1 MCYNMYIFKRKDL
14 KMKLILTVGISASG
28 KTTWAEK
35 QKYEH
40 TGNST
45 ININR
50 DDIRFNI
57 VQPGSD
63 WSTYKFTK
71 ANEKRVTEIEMGVA
85 EKGVK
90 FESNII
96 ISNTN
101 LNPKTREFWKKFAE
115 KHGYEFEIKEFP
127 ITLEEAIKRDNLR
140 QNGVGEQVIRKQ
152 YQQWLEYIGRKTYVP
167 NENAP
172 KCIIVD
178 IDGTVAEMNGRKPFE
193 WNKVDTDLP
202 RQFVIDIV
210 TGYADKHNCNI
221 VFLSGRDG
229 CCYDKTRDWLDK
241 YIGND
246 VQWILSMR
254 AEKDNRKDSIVKEE
268 IFWNIVAPNYNVI
281 GVFDDRP
288 QVLQM
293 WHELKLP
300 NVICVGNPFISF

>member
-1 MCYNMYIFKRKDL
+1 
-14 KMKLILTVGISASG
+14 MKLILTVGISASG

-40 TGNST
+40 TGNNT

-71 ANEKRVTEIEMGVA
+71 ANEKQVTEIEMDVA
-85 EKGVK
+85 ERATR

-101 LNPKTREFWKKFAE
+101 LNPKTRKFWKKFAE
-115 KHGYEFEIKEFP
+115 EHDYEFEIKEFP

-152 YQQWLEYIGRKTYVP
+152 YQQWLEYIGRKTYIP
-167 NENAP
+167 NKDLP
-172 KCIIVD
+172 KCLIVD
-178 IDGTVAEMNGRKPFE
+178 IDGTIAKMTNRGPFE
-193 WNKVDTDLP
+193 WDKVSHDEP
-202 RQFVIDIV
+202 RKFVLDMIEGIV
-210 TGYADKHNCNI
+210 KENDCFVVY
-221 VFLSGRDG
+221 LSGRDSV
-229 CCYDKTRDWLDK
+229 CESDTRKWIYDNTSDYTFSHNWQLYMRKE
-241 YIGND
+241 ND
-246 VQWILSMR
+246 T
-254 AEKDNRKDSIVKEE
+254 RKDCIVKEE
-268 IFWNIVAPNYNVI
+268 IFWDKIASKYNVI
-281 GVFDDRP
+281 GVIDDRP

-300 NVICVGNPFISF
+300 NVICVGNPFEEF

>member
-1 MCYNMYIFKRKDL
+1 
-14 KMKLILTVGISASG
+14 MKLILTVGISASG
-28 KTTWAEK
+28 KTTWAEEQQRQ
-35 QKYEH
+35 QKRLF
-40 TGNST
+40 
-45 ININR
+45 NINR
-50 DDIRFNI
+50 DKIRFDI
-57 VQPGSD
+57 VQPGSN
-63 WSTYKFTK
+63 WSTYKHNK
-71 ANEKRVTEIEMGVA
+71 KNESKVTELEFTAAITAVDCGA
-85 EKGVK
+85 D
-90 FESNII
+90 II

-101 LNPKTREFWKKFAE
+101 LNPKTRKFWKKFAE
-115 KHGYEFEIKEFP
+115 ESGYEFEIKEFP

-167 NENAP
+167 NEELP

-193 WNKVDTDLP
+193 WDKVDTDLP

-210 TGYADKHNCNI
+210 TGYANKHNCSI

-268 IFWNIVAPNYNVI
+268 IFWNIVAPNYNVL

>member
-1 MCYNMYIFKRKDL
+1 MR
-14 KMKLILTVGISASG
+14 KLILTVGISASG
-28 KTTWAEK
+28 KTTWVEK

-40 TGNST
+40 SGNNNL
-45 ININR
+45 NINR

-63 WSTYKFTK
+63 WATYKFSK
-71 ANEKRVTEIEMGVA
+71 KNEKRVTEIELMVA

-115 KHGYEFEIKEFP
+115 KHDYEFEIKEFP

-140 QNGVGEQVIRKQ
+140 PNGVGEQVIRKQ
-152 YQQWLEYIGRKTYVP
+152 YQQWLEYIGRRTYTP
-167 NENAP
+167 NENVP

-193 WNKVDTDLP
+193 WDKVDTDLP

-210 TGYADKHNCNI
+210 KSCADKHNCHI

-229 CCYDKTRDWLDK
+229 CCYDKTRDWITK
-241 YIGND
+241 YIGHD
-246 VQWILSMR
+246 ISWTLDMR
-254 AEKDNRKDSIVKEE
+254 KENDNRKDSIVKEE

-281 GVFDDRP
+281 GVFDDRL

>member
-1 MCYNMYIFKRKDL
+1 MR
-14 KMKLILTVGISASG
+14 KLILTVGISASG
-28 KTTWAEK
+28 KTTWVEK

-40 TGNST
+40 SGNNNL
-45 ININR
+45 NINR

-63 WSTYKFTK
+63 WATYKFSK
-71 ANEKRVTEIEMGVA
+71 KNEKRVTEIELMVA

-115 KHGYEFEIKEFP
+115 KHDYEFEIKEFP

-140 QNGVGEQVIRKQ
+140 PNGVGEQVIRKQ
-152 YQQWLEYIGRKTYVP
+152 YQQWLEYIGRKTYTP
-167 NENAP
+167 NEKLPN
-172 KCIIVD
+172 CIIVD

-193 WNKVDTDLP
+193 WDKVDTDLP

-210 TGYADKHNCNI
+210 KSCADKHNCHI

-229 CCYDKTRDWLDK
+229 CCYDKTRDWITK
-241 YIGND
+241 YIGHD
-246 VQWILSMR
+246 ISWTLDMR
-254 AEKDNRKDSIVKEE
+254 KENDNRKDSIVKEE

-281 GVFDDRP
+281 GVFDDRL

>member
-1 MCYNMYIFKRKDL
+1 
-14 KMKLILTVGISASG
+14 MKLILTVGISASG
-28 KTTWAEK
+28 KTTWAKE
-35 QKYEH
+35 QKH
-40 TGNST
+40 CV
-45 ININR
+45 NINR

-63 WSTYKFTK
+63 WTTYKFTK
-71 ANEKRVTEIEMGVA
+71 VNESRVTEIENVIA
-85 EKGVK
+85 ERAVK
-90 FESNII
+90 FETNII

-101 LNPKTREFWKKFAE
+101 LNPKTREFWKDFA
-115 KHGYEFEIKEFP
+115 KHHNYEFEIKEFP

-152 YQQWLEYIGRKTYVP
+152 YQQWLEYIGRKTYTP
-167 NENAP
+167 NEKLPN
-172 KCIIVD
+172 CIIVD

-193 WNKVDTDLP
+193 WDKVDTDLP

-210 TGYADKHNCNI
+210 KSCADKHNCHI

-229 CCYDKTRDWLDK
+229 CCYDKTRDWITK
-241 YIGND
+241 YIGHD
-246 VQWILSMR
+246 ISWTLDMR
-254 AEKDNRKDSIVKEE
+254 KENDNRKDSIVKEE

-281 GVFDDRP
+281 GVFDDRL